1 MGLLDKVESSENEST
16 KKAPAKAAKAVK
28 VAKAA
33 PAKAAKVA
41 KAAPAKAKKP
51 KKERT
56 KKPRPAGLSDE
67 FEIAQKLS
75 RVISWWVNFV
85 ANFSLLIAG
94 LFMSAF
100 TGGQSGGLET
110 TILLIVAILVWLFN
124 AVFLPFYTGRNL
136 GQYTSSTRYI
146 RGDGSK
152 PIFLH
157 SLFVNNIGL
166 LSLVGFIMLFTQV
179 SAISDGDTTPI
190 VMTSIGAIFM
200 ILWIVNW
207 QFTRNSDL
215 NQGLFD
221 LMFGAYLVRY
231 VPEEKATS
239 GFRARL
245 ESMSQFGEKY
255 AKRVEDRAKAREA
268 KPVSKDPETIE
279 ENTDSTEDAKED

>member
-51 KKERT
+51 KKDRT

-268 KPVSKDPETIE
+268 KPVSKDAETIE

>member
-1 MGLLDKVESSENEST
+1 MGLLDKVESNEKGTAENT
-16 KKAPAKAAKAVK
+16 PAKAV
-28 VAKAA
+28 
-33 PAKAAKVA
+33 KAAKVA
-41 KAAPAKAKKP
+41 KAAPVAAKTTPVKAKKE
-51 KKERT
+51 KKEKA
-56 KKPRPAGLSDE
+56 KKARPAGLSSD
-67 FEIAQKLS
+67 FEIAPKLS

-85 ANFSLLIAG
+85 ANFSILIAA

-110 TILLIVAILVWLFN
+110 TILFIVAILVWFFN

-146 RGDGSK
+146 RGDGTK

-157 SLFVNNIGL
+157 GLFVNNLGL
-166 LSLVGFIMLFTQV
+166 MSLVGFIMLFTQV
-179 SAISDGDTTPI
+179 GQISDGGTTPI
-190 VMTSIGAIFM
+190 VMTSIGAVFM

-207 QFTRNSDL
+207 QFSRNSDL

-221 LMFGAYLVRY
+221 LIFGSYLVRY

-255 AKRVEDRAKAREA
+255 AKRVEERSKARED
-268 KPVSKDPETIE
+268 KVSEKNGSEE
-279 ENTDSTEDAKED
+279 ENADESTDEGSED